1 MKQPIVRYDGAIM
14 SVQLER
20 REEADRRR
28 HPRGGR
34 RPSDVPG
41 LTPLVLVVETDAHA
55 RELCEAI
62 LAKLQFAVAPADS
75 LVQSLALM
83 ASLQPDVI
91 VARTPDVDRLLAAGI
106 QHGIPVPVVSVAVG
120 PPNPATLIEDIRLAL
135 RAAAAREARI

>member
-1 MKQPIVRYDGAIM
+1 MNAP
-14 SVQLER
+14 LER

-34 RPSDVPG
+34 RPGDLPG
-41 LTPLVLVVETDAHA
+41 LTPLVLVVEQDSHA

-62 LAKLQFAVAPADS
+62 LVKLQFAVAPADS

-91 VARTPDVDRLLAAGI
+91 VARSGDVDRLLAAGI
-106 QHGIPVPVVSVAVG
+106 QHGIPVPVVSVAAG
-120 PPNPATLIEDIRLAL
+120 PPDPATLVEDI
-135 RAAAAREARI
+135 